1 MWSALLFLMMQKTFL
16 FFLLLFGFT
25 QVKAQESQD
34 STQQLDQRFLDSLR
48 ATVNL
53 DPVEIL
59 PQALDIKGWL
69 LLNEEIKNELGGA
82 VDNMYNFN
90 FVTAEKQ
97 FKSMRRRYPH
107 HPLPYFLL
115 GLSNWWKMVPSN
127 IKDQRFDAQFL
138 AYMDTTI
145 SLSEDL
151 YRRDKKNLEA
161 AFFLSAANGFGA
173 RLHSERKNWRKAAVM
188 ANRSLDY
195 LQKSRKAN
203 GLSDEF
209 LFGEALF
216 NYYAVWIHENY
227 RMLRPI
233 LYFFPKGNK
242 QLGLRQLQQVA
253 FNGFYTG
260 TEAKFFL
267 MKIYANDSKNGAAG
281 MALSQYLASTYPD
294 NPYFQRYYA
303 RMAFT
308 QGNFTVAE
316 NISTTILE
324 KITQKQLGYEPI
336 SGRYASFYLGYIQ
349 QHKYRDLQK
358 AKAYYQQCITFTEQT
373 GEKDS
378 GYYISSFLNLA
389 TIAHQE
395 GNVPLAKKYYE
406 EVVKLAKAKS
416 SAYKEAKAYLKK
428 NNKSR

>member
-1 MWSALLFLMMQKTFL
+1 MKKILLS
-16 FFLLLFGFT
+16 LLLILGVCKAYA
-25 QVKAQESQD
+25 QVPD
-34 STQQLDQRFLDSLR
+34 STQQIDQKLLDSLK
-48 ATVNL
+48 ASIIL
-53 DPVEIL
+53 DSVDVL

-69 LLNEEIKNELGGA
+69 LLNESIMNELGGA

-90 FVTAEKQ
+90 FETAEKQ
-97 FKSMRRRYPH
+97 FKSLRRRYPN
-107 HPLPYFLL
+107 HPMPYFLL

-127 IKDQRFDAQFL
+127 INDTRFDAPFL

-145 SLSEDL
+145 TLAEEL
-151 YRRDKKNLEA
+151 YDNDKKNLEA

-188 ANRSLDY
+188 ANRSLDF

-227 RMLRPI
+227 PLLRPV

-267 MKIYANDSKNGAAG
+267 MKIYANDAKNSSAA
-281 MALSQYLASTYPD
+281 MSLSQYLANTYPD
-294 NPYFQRYYA
+294 NPYFQRFYA

-308 QGNFTVAE
+308 QGNFTLAE
-316 NISTTILE
+316 NVSNAILE
-324 KITQKQLGYEPI
+324 KISQKQFGYEAI
-336 SGRYASFYLGYIQ
+336 SGRYASFYLGYIN

-358 AKAYYQQCITFTEQT
+358 AKAYYQQCITFAEQV
-373 GEKDS
+373 GEKES
-378 GYYISSFLNLA
+378 GYYISSFQNLA
-389 TIAHQE
+389 RIADQE
-395 GNVPLAKKYYE
+395 KKIPLAKQYYE
-406 EVVKLAKAKS
+406 MVMKLTDSKS
-416 SAYKEAKAYLKK
+416 AANKEAKVFLRKNKK
-428 NNKSR
+428 VK

>member
-1 MWSALLFLMMQKTFL
+1 MKKFLAL
-16 FFLLLFGFT
+16 FFLLFGFAAAQA
-25 QVKAQESQD
+25 QVPDTTK
-34 STQQLDQRFLDSLR
+34 QLDQKFLDSLQR
-48 ATVNL
+48 TINL
-53 DPVEIL
+53 DSVDVL

-69 LLNEEIKNELGGA
+69 LLNESIMNELGGA
-82 VDNMYNFN
+82 VDNMYNFK
-90 FVTAEKQ
+90 FETAEKQ
-97 FKSMRRRYPH
+97 FKSLRRRYPK
-107 HPLPYFLL
+107 HPMPYFLL

-127 IKDQRFDAQFL
+127 INDSRFDAPFL

-145 SLSEDL
+145 TLAEDL
-151 YRRDKKNLEA
+151 YDKDKKNLEA

-227 RMLRPI
+227 KMLRPI

-267 MKIYANDSKNGAAG
+267 MKIYANETNNGPAA

-294 NPYFQRYYA
+294 NPYFQRFYA

-308 QGNFTVAE
+308 QGNLTLTEQA
-316 NISTTILE
+316 SLQILE
-324 KITQKQLGYEPI
+324 KIKQRAFGYEAI
-336 SGRYASFYLGYIQ
+336 SGRYASFYLGYVN
-349 QHKYRDLQK
+349 QHKNNDLAK
-358 AKAYYQQCITFTEQT
+358 AKAYYQQCISFAEQS
-373 GEKDS
+373 GEKES

-389 TIAHQE
+389 RISDKE
-395 GNVPLAKKYYE
+395 KNVKQAKQYYE
-406 EVVKLAKAKS
+406 KVVDLAESKS
-416 SAYKEAKAYLKK
+416 DAEKEAKAYLKK
-428 NNKSR
+428 NKRVNQ